1 MPALSRP
8 LSLNLFKDSAKVETM
23 DYYSD
28 FRNLYSKLD
37 NFMDLYDRGQ
47 SVVDIIRHIPGLTK
61 IVYQGQ
67 IDSTEAKRKYADNTY
82 KNKKVIRFNILL
94 TANHYTNF
102 QNIHICFPFKFK
114 STANNDNNL
123 AARTIPV
130 NNFFCSLD

>member
-67 IDSTEAKRKYADNTY
+67 IGSTEAKRKYADNTY

-114 STANNDNNL
+114 SGSQNNS
-123 AARTIPV
+123 
-130 NNFFCSLD
+130 CQ